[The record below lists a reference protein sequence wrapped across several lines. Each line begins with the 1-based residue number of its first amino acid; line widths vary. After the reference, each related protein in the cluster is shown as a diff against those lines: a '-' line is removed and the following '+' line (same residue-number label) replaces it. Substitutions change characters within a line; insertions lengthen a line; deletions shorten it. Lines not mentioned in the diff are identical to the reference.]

1 MQSTI
6 QLDAFKYRKLKYVSF
21 DRNFFMESFISAA
34 RNLEETEVSL
44 NYV

>member
-1 MQSTI
+1 MQSAI

-21 DRNFFMESFISAA
+21 DRNFFTEFFISIP

-44 NYV
+44 N